1 MRHALARGALG
12 GLVGLL
18 RRLPRSW
25 AGALGAGLARV
36 TGPLSRREHLRIKAQ
51 LRDAFGEAAPT
62 AGACWADLGRRF
74 VAFAR
79 GDVGRVAVP
88 AEAEAALRGALA
100 EGRGV
105 LVCTAHFGHWELMAA
120 ALAARGIEAHSLAAR
135 ASSGPLFAWLDAH
148 RRRLGVITHGPGSGA
163 RVFRA
168 RCRAGLPTGLFI
180 DQRTGEDSR
189 DVPFFGRPAPTP
201 RTAERLCRLT
211 GAVPVL
217 ALAVPAGQ
225 AGWRL
230 EVSPLPVDGLLEA
243 ATAQL
248 EAAIRRAPTA
258 WVWQHA
264 RW

>member
-1 MRHALARGALG
+1 LQSALG
-12 GLVGLL
+12 
-18 RRLPRSW
+18 
-25 AGALGAGLARV
+25 
-36 TGPLSRREHLRIKAQ
+36 E
-51 LRDAFGEAAPT
+51 DAPS

-79 GDVGRVAVP
+79 GEADRVRVP
-88 AEAEAALRGALA
+88 AEAEACLRAALA

-105 LVCTAHFGHWELMAA
+105 LVCTAHFGHWELLAA
-120 ALAARGIEAHSLAAR
+120 ALATRGIDAHSLAAR
-135 ASSGPLFAWLDAH
+135 ASSGPLFAWLAAH
-148 RRRLGVITHGPGSGA
+148 RRRLGVTTHGPGSGA

-168 RCRAGLPTGLFI
+168 RCRSGLATGIFI
-180 DQRTGEDSR
+180 DQNTGEDGR
-189 DVPFFGRPAPTP
+189 FVEFFGRPAPTP

-211 GAVPVL
+211 GAVPLLV
-217 ALAVPAGQ
+217 LAVPEGQ
-225 AGWRL
+225 GRWCL

-243 ATAQL
+243 ATSRL